1 MSGAGCETTGT
12 GIEAWSKYSIDEGPR
27 VIIGISFSL
36 HNLEKSRRKT
46 PQPKPKNH
54 GKSYTFLRSSK
65 TFYPEGVKFNVRIVL
80 LVHIF
85 VSW

>member
-46 PQPKPKNH
+46 PQPKPQ
-54 GKSYTFLRSSK
+54 KSWKIIHLREVFENSVPRK
-65 TFYPEGVKFNVRIVL
+65 C
-80 LVHIF
+80 
-85 VSW
+85 